1 MDKRAAKRDY
11 KLSHRPMGVFQIRN
25 VTNERVFVA
34 SSMNLPGAFNSNRFQ
49 LEMGNHRNKMLQA
62 DWNELGADKFEFE
75 ILEEVPERS
84 DTGYDYKADVE
95 FLEDLWLEKLE
106 PYDDRGYNVR
116 KKTREERLRMIAA
129 NRND

>member
-1 MDKRAAKRDY
+1 
-11 KLSHRPMGVFQIRN
+11 MGVFQIRN